1 MPRLWFTVFILFIAC
16 YAFASDIT
24 GKVVGIADGDT
35 FTLLLKDNSTV
46 RIRLHGIDTP
56 EKGQPFGNN
65 AKQYTSNLI
74 FNKQVKVMQTDTD
87 RYGRIVG
94 IVTNPE
100 NINVNEALL
109 KVGMAWHYKKYDNNP
124 NWANFEKEARASK
137 IGLWQDANPI
147 PPWDWRKK

>member
-1 MPRLWFTVFILFIAC
+1 MPRLWFIVFILFIAC
-16 YAFASDIT
+16 YAIASDLT

-65 AKQYTSNLI
+65 AKQFTSDLI
-74 FNKQVKVMQTDTD
+74 FNKLVKVEQTDTD

-109 KVGMAWHYKKYDNNP
+109 KAGMAWHYKKYDSNP
-124 NWANFEKEARASK
+124 IWANFEKRANASK
-137 IGLWQDANPI
+137 IDLWQDANPI

>member
-1 MPRLWFTVFILFIAC
+1 MPRLWFVLFSLLLTLAS
-16 YAFASDIT
+16 FATELS

-35 FTLLLKDNSTV
+35 FTLLLPNNTTV
-46 RIRLHGIDTP
+46 KIRLHGIDTP
-56 EKGQPFGNN
+56 EKGQPFGEN

-74 FNKQVKVMQTDTD
+74 FNKQVKVKQTDTD

-109 KVGMAWHYKKYDNNP
+109 KAGMAWHYKKYDSNP

-137 IGLWQDANPI
+137 IGLWQDPNLM

>member
-1 MPRLWFTVFILFIAC
+1 MPRLWIVVCIIFMAYSAIA
-16 YAFASDIT
+16 ADII

-35 FTLLLKDNSTV
+35 FTLLLINNTTV
-46 RIRLHGIDTP
+46 NIRLHGIDTP
-56 EKGQPFGNN
+56 EKGQPFANN
-65 AKQYTSNLI
+65 AKQFTSNLI
-74 FNKQVKVMQTDTD
+74 FNKQVKVKQTDTD

-109 KVGMAWHYKKYDNNP
+109 KAGLAWHYKKYDSSP
-124 NWANFEKEARASK
+124 NWSKMEKEAKTSK

-147 PPWDWRKK
+147 PPWVWRKN

>member
-1 MPRLWFTVFILFIAC
+1 MPRLWFRVFTLCIDFA
-16 YAFASDIT
+16 AFASDIT

-65 AKQYTSNLI
+65 AKQFTSNLI
-74 FNKQVKVMQTDTD
+74 FDKQVNVTQTDTD

-100 NINVNEALL
+100 NININEALL
-109 KVGMAWHYKKYDNNP
+109 KAGMAWHYKKYDSNP
-124 NWANFEKEARASK
+124 IRANFEKVARASK
-137 IGLWQDANPI
+137 IVVCQAAKPI
-147 PPWDWRKK
+147 PPWDCRAK

>member
-1 MPRLWFTVFILFIAC
+1 MPRLWLVLFALLF
-16 YAFASDIT
+16 AVASFASELA
-24 GKVVGIADGDT
+24 GKVVGVSDGDT
-35 FTLLLKDNSTV
+35 FTLLLANNTTV

-56 EKGQPFGNN
+56 EKGQPFGEN

-74 FNKQVKVMQTDTD
+74 FNKQVKVKQTDTD

-94 IVTNPE
+94 IVSNPA

-109 KVGMAWHYKKYDNNP
+109 KAGMAWHYKKYDSNP
-124 NWANFEKEARASK
+124 IWANFEKEARAAK
-137 IGLWQDANPI
+137 IGLWQNAKPI

>member
-1 MPRLWFTVFILFIAC
+1 MPRLWFVLFSLLLAL
-16 YAFASDIT
+16 ASFATELS
-24 GKVVGIADGDT
+24 GKVVGISDGDT
-35 FTLLLKDNSTV
+35 FTLLLPNNTTV

-56 EKGQPFGNN
+56 EKGQPFGAN
-65 AKQYTSNLI
+65 AKQFTSNLI
-74 FNKQVKVMQTDTD
+74 FNKQVKVEQTDTD

-100 NINVNEALL
+100 NIIVNEALL
-109 KVGMAWHYKKYDNNP
+109 KGGMAWHYKKYDSNP
-124 NWANFEKEARASK
+124 DWSKMEKEASASK